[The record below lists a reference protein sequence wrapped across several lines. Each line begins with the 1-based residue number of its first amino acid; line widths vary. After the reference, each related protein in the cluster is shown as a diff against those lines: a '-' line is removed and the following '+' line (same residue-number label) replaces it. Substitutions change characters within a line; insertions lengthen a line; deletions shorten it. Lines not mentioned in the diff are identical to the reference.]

1 MFERLFR
8 KRTQPRLTKEDLL
21 ASRPVLN
28 QAITWSLNA
37 ENEIQIEIP
46 RREVWWVNLLSKII
60 YTPKKRVIALD
71 EVGSGVWQMID
82 KRMTVQAMIGQLARQ
97 YKLNRREAEAALI
110 AYLRTLAKKNLVG
123 FEVPRSRLARRRS

>member
-1 MFERLFR
+1 MFDRLFR
-8 KRTQPRLTKEDLL
+8 RRAQPHLTKDDLL

-28 QAITWSLNA
+28 QALSWTVNDQ
-37 ENEIQIEIP
+37 NEVVIEIP
-46 RREVWWVNLLSKII
+46 RREAWWVKALSKIV
-60 YTPKKRVIALD
+60 YTPTKRSIALD
-71 EVGSGVWQMID
+71 EVGTSVWRMIET
-82 KRMTVQAMIGQLARQ
+82 RATVQSMIGQLAKA

>member
-1 MFERLFR
+1 MFERLF
-8 KRTQPRLTKEDLL
+8 KRRARPQLTKDDLL

-28 QAITWSLNA
+28 QALTWSVS
-37 ENEIQIEIP
+37 EEGEIRIEIP
-46 RREVWWVNLLSKII
+46 RREAWWVNLLSKII
-60 YTPKKRVIALD
+60 YTPSKRTIALD

-82 KRMTVQAMIGQLARQ
+82 RRTTVSAMIGQLAKQ

-123 FEVPRSRLARRRS
+123 FEIPRSRLRRQRS